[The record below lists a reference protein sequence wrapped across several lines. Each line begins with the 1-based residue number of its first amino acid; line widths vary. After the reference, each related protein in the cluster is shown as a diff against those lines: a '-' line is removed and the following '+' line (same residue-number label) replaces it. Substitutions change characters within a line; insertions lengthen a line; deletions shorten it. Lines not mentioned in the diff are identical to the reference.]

1 MRIKAKRCTTV
12 KVPVGP
18 GDVDLLAAALD
29 AVTESNM
36 QRMASSSALPCCVN
50 CGEFDVVEPSEA
62 SHASRLVAVR
72 GADDVARTGAGTCA
86 ELACYDA
93 AQANLEQLK
102 RGGNNYAFAEILP
115 DARGPGRHHVVV
127 RRSDG
132 TMYDPTQQRE
142 ACGSCPCS

>member
-93 AQANLEQLK
+93 AQANLELGEKNSVKLAVQQYQKALELDPDNRNYKDALKDAQL
-102 RGGNNYAFAEILP
+102 
-115 DARGPGRHHVVV
+115 
-127 RRSDG
+127 
-132 TMYDPTQQRE
+132 TWE
-142 ACGSCPCS
+142 ADWA